1 MDRNCQNSSDQ
12 MMMTIVGGYA
22 VITNDIVTSNLNVV
36 TSFGRA
42 IVAITTKA
50 RVAGESL
57 SHVTL
62 YKSSVLLA
70 IKNNRY
76 VKNDAQ
82 VS

>member
-12 MMMTIVGGYA
+12 MMMTINGGFA
-22 VITNDIVTSNLNVV
+22 VITSDIVTSNLNVV

-42 IVAITTKA
+42 IVAITIKA

-70 IKNNRY
+70 IKNNRF
-76 VKNDAQ
+76 VNNENQ
-82 VS
+82 IS